1 MLTLRRRSP
10 MVWVA
15 LAALAVVLVG
25 RAAFAAANTVPES
38 SAGQGSGVVSGF
50 TITNIDYNLNGTD
63 PQLIDT
69 VTFDAQAADVAQTG
83 TLTVETLFDAS
94 TTDWYACV
102 AVSAGA
108 GLYNVTCDTD
118 GTPGPQLTAA
128 NVDILNTV
136 IVEQ

>member
-1 MLTLRRRSP
+1 MLAMRRQP
-10 MVWVA
+10 MVWVV

-38 SAGQGSGVVSGF
+38 SAGQGSAVVSGF

-63 PQLIDT
+63 PLLIDE
-69 VTFDAQAADVAQTG
+69 VTFDAQAADVTQVG
-83 TLTVETLFDAS
+83 TLTVETMFDVSAA
-94 TTDWYACV
+94 DWYSCV

-108 GLYNVTCDTD
+108 GLYNITCDVD
-118 GTPGPQLTAA
+118 GTPGPQLTAL
-128 NVDILNTV
+128 NVDTLNTV